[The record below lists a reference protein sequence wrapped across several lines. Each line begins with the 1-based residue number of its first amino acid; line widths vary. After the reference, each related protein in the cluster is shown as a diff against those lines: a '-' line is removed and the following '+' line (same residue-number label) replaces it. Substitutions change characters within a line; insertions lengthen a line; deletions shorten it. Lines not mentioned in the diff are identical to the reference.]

1 MDFYTISHKLR
12 WCLTIIIKIF
22 WCFSRTIF
30 DSIRLYLTIFDDIWR
45 RKRSHLKSETCL
57 PKNIVKYH
65 HLLSSRK
72 RDLKQNVINLK
83 KVENFLIILF
93 KLVFSDKII
102 NGYWIKVTA
111 INAVTDLKG
120 YLFYFKK
127 GWKDNIWKQFDIP
140 LTHLPLQKLP

>member
-1 MDFYTISHKLR
+1 MFGDNYQNLLMFQSNNIWLYPA
-12 WCLTIIIKIF
+12 IF
-22 WCFSRTIF
+22 N
-30 DSIRLYLTIFDDIWR
+30 DIWR
-45 RKRSHLKSETCL
+45 YMTTETFTL
-57 PKNIVKYH
+57 EIRNLSPKKYRQIH

-72 RDLKQNVINLK
+72 RDLKQNIINLK

-120 YLFYFKK
+120 YLFCFKK
-127 GWKDNIWKQFDIP
+127 GWKDNIWKQFNIP
-140 LTHLPLQKLP
+140 LTHLPLRKLP